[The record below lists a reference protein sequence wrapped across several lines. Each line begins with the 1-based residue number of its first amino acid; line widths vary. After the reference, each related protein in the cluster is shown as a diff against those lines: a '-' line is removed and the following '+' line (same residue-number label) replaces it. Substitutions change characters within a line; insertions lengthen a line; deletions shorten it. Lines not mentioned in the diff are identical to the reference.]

1 MMPALFIA
9 AGFVLLFAGGEALVR
24 GSVAVATRLGVSKL
38 VIGLTLVGFGT
49 STPEMVTSLQAAL
62 AGAPGIAVGN
72 VVGTNI
78 ANVLLILGIA
88 SLVRPLPCDPAA
100 LRRDGSVMVA
110 ATAAL
115 AGLALT
121 GGIGRTAGAALLLA
135 LAAYLGLTFVIERRN
150 GSKAAQMHIHEAEDA
165 LPADPSL
172 PLNAL
177 LAAAG
182 IVAVIAGAWS
192 LVEGASTLARR
203 AGVSEGVIGLTVV
216 AVGTS
221 LPELATSVVAAYKRH
236 ADVALGNIIGSNIFN
251 ILAILGT
258 TAVVKPLPI
267 PAEMARFD
275 VWVTLATALVLMVF
289 AATGLRLSRPEG
301 AVFVAA
307 YLGYIG
313 YLAAGV
319 L

>member
-1 MMPALFIA
+1 MIPALFVV
-9 AGFVLLFAGGEALVR
+9 AGFALLFIGGEALVR
-24 GSVAVATRLGVSKL
+24 GSVAVASRLGVSKL

-49 STPEMVTSLQAAL
+49 STPELVTSLEAAL
-62 AGAPGIAVGN
+62 AGVPAIAVGN
-72 VVGTNI
+72 VVGTNV
-78 ANVLLILGIA
+78 ANVLLILGVA

-110 ATAAL
+110 ATLAL

-121 GGIGRTAGAALLLA
+121 GSIGRGAGTVLLA
-135 LAAYLGLTFVIERRN
+135 GLALYLGLTFVIERRN
-150 GSKAAQMHIHEAEDA
+150 GGKAAQMRIHEAEDA
-165 LPADPSL
+165 LPANPSL

-182 IVAVIAGAWS
+182 IAGVIVGAWS
-192 LVEGASTLARR
+192 LVEGATLLARR
-203 AGVSEGVIGLTVV
+203 AGISEGVIGLTVV

-251 ILAILGT
+251 ILAILGI

-267 PAEMARFD
+267 AAEMARFD
-275 VWVTLATALVLMVF
+275 VWVMLATALLLMVF
-289 AATGLRLSRPEG
+289 AATGLRLSRAEG
-301 AVFVAA
+301 AIFVVA
-307 YLGYIG
+307 YAGYIG
-313 YLAAGV
+313 HLTAGI